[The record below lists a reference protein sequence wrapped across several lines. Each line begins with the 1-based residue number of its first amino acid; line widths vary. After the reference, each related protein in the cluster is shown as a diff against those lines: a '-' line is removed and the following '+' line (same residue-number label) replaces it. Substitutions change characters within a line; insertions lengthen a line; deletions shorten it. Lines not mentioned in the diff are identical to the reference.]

1 MTTSTMSCP
10 TCGFENLCGALV
22 CAECYTLLAKLEGD
36 TFNTTLTPPLATPE
50 TITPLI
56 RLSMLDHPMLSA
68 NSLALYIGGRI
79 TPHIVDI
86 TRPVL
91 LGRPSKDG
99 SIHPQVDLTPYGGY
113 DKGISRRHAVIRRS
127 ESGLIVEDLG
137 SANGSSLN
145 GESLLPY
152 IAAPLK
158 PNDRLKLGKLDL
170 LLYFR

>member
-1 MTTSTMSCP
+1 
-10 TCGFENLCGALV
+10 
-22 CAECYTLLAKLEGD
+22 
-36 TFNTTLTPPLATPE
+36 
-50 TITPLI
+50 
-56 RLSMLDHPMLSA
+56 MLSA

-86 TRPVL
+86 SRPVV

-99 SIHPQVDLTPYGGY
+99 RIQPQVDLTPYGGY

-145 GESLLPY
+145 GDSLLPY
-152 IAAPLK
+152 TATPLK
-158 PNDRLKLGKLDL
+158 PNDRLKLGKLDM